1 MQPDNT
7 SAGRIL
13 VVEDETMVAML
24 IEDILDEL
32 GYTAIG
38 PAARVAEALQI
49 LETEALD
56 GALLDVNLLGETSY
70 GIADALAERGCPFI
84 FTTGYGGAGL
94 EEAYRDRPV
103 LQKPFTRER
112 LAEALATHILG

>member
-7 SAGRIL
+7 SPGRIL

-32 GYTAIG
+32 GYTTVG
-38 PAARVAEALQI
+38 PVARVAEALQI
-49 LETEALD
+49 LDSEAVD

-70 GIADALAERGCPFI
+70 GIADALAQRGCPFI
-84 FTTGYGGAGL
+84 FTTGYGEAGL
-94 EEAYRDRPV
+94 EDAYRERPV
-103 LQKPFTRER
+103 LQKPFTRDR
-112 LAEALATHILG
+112 LAEALATHIFG

>member
-1 MQPDNT
+1 MQPADT
-7 SAGRIL
+7 PTGRIL
-13 VVEDETMVAML
+13 VVEDEAMVAML

-32 GYTAIG
+32 GYATVG

-49 LETEALD
+49 LDSEAID

-70 GIADALAERGCPFI
+70 DIADALARRGCPFI
-84 FTTGYGGAGL
+84 FTTGYGEAGL

-103 LQKPFTRER
+103 LQKPFTRDR
-112 LAEALATHILG
+112 LAEALAAHIFP